1 MQEGLIAESQQRIEG
16 IAALVDEVSSV
27 VSDELKERVVGV
39 IGETESVLGILIDES
54 IQGQARQ
61 EALALL
67 YAYNEKNQDLMALLM
82 KLQAITQCE

>member
-16 IAALVDEVSSV
+16 IATLMDEVSSV

>member
-1 MQEGLIAESQQRIEG
+1 MQKGLIAESQQRIEG